1 MSAFANVRERWEAY
15 AAKASSTTTAPPP
28 IPVHLLCV
36 MVAVAVVNELKPVA
50 GGGIRYPVSLP
61 PTARLLTSLCKISFD
76 RQPAVKIT
84 PVTVLVVILVNCPL
98 KISKRDSRE
107 R

>member
-1 MSAFANVRERWEAY
+1 MSAFANVRERWEPY

-36 MVAVAVVNELKPVA
+36 MVALAVNELKPVA
-50 GGGIRYPVSLP
+50 GGGIRYPVSLA